1 MDGSLNKE
9 CSSRLAMPYRKTPRR
24 ARIRLPP
31 LRPRANAAVSPAGA
45 REKLFA
51 SPRGASV
58 ASQTRQSANVA
69 LQAACDRKKT
79 DALSAG
85 RLATAQSAYCRALKK
100 CADRE
105 IRVKDWEGCI
115 DVARRRTDKFS
126 VSRDGPVPSQ
136 IFICAE
142 RVLPCPKKLR
152 RARNQCNGLRG
163 LHRRRVP
170 RRFCPR
176 LSSTRQAVDSDR
188 PRTSAPRRLSQCRFP
203 ASASHD
209 TRPEPAGT

>member
-1 MDGSLNKE
+1 MLVTTGTVLPRNTAPSAHQAANT
-9 CSSRLAMPYRKTPRR
+9 KTPRER
-24 ARIRLPP
+24 RGKSCRGPRKTVRVSAR
-31 LRPRANAAVSPAGA
+31 SA
-45 REKLFA
+45 R
-51 SPRGASV
+51 GI
-58 ASQTRQSANVA
+58 
-69 LQAACDRKKT
+69 T
-79 DALSAG
+79 DAPERG
-85 RLATAQSAYCRALKK
+85 RRATGSMRSNKNGRSKRRATRDCAERVLPRPQKY
-100 CADRE
+100 ADRE

-142 RVLPCPKKLR
+142 RVLLCPQSLR
-152 RARNQCNGLRG
+152 RARNHYNMLRG
-163 LHRRRVP
+163 INRRRLP
-170 RRFCPR
+170 RRPAPK

-188 PRTSAPRRLSQCRFP
+188 PRTSGPRRLSQCRFP

>member
-1 MDGSLNKE
+1 MLVTTGNALPQNTAPSAHQAANT
-9 CSSRLAMPYRKTPRR
+9 KTPRERRGKSCRGPRKTVRVSARSARGITDAQERERR
-24 ARIRLPP
+24 ATGSMR
-31 LRPRANAAVSPAGA
+31 S
-45 REKLFA
+45 
-51 SPRGASV
+51 
-58 ASQTRQSANVA
+58 
-69 LQAACDRKKT
+69 KKT